1 MDNLILTSLLLGFTL
16 GAAHAFDPDHLVAVG
31 TLTAESKN
39 ARQASVLGVI
49 WGVGHTLALAG
60 AGCIVLSMKW
70 SVPEQFSVSME
81 MIVGFMIILLGG
93 NLLWKSF
100 QTLTVHTHQHS
111 HEGSTHAHVHIHGK
125 DTVTHHHHALDS
137 KLKTLLVGFVHG
149 LAGSAALSLTVL
161 STMPT
166 VLWGL
171 TYIVIFGFGSIGGM
185 FLVSTIL
192 SLPFVYATGLWH
204 HQVKCGAGLLAIG
217 FGGYL
222 TWSLMG

>member
-1 MDNLILTSLLLGFTL
+1 MENLIVTSLLLGFTL

-49 WGVGHTLALAG
+49 WGAGHTLALAL
-60 AGCIVLSMKW
+60 AGSIVLSMKW
-70 SVPEQFSVSME
+70 HVSDQFSVGME
-81 MIVGFMIILLGG
+81 MIVGLMIILLGV
-93 NLLWKSF
+93 NLLWRSF

-111 HEGSTHAHVHIHGK
+111 HDGSTHAHVHLHGK
-125 DTVTHHHHALDS
+125 DTVTHHHHVLGSTLRALV
-137 KLKTLLVGFVHG
+137 VGFVHG
-149 LAGSAALSLTVL
+149 LAGSAALSLAVL

-166 VLWGL
+166 VLLGI
-171 TYIVIFGFGSIGGM
+171 TYIVIFGIGSIGGM

-192 SLPFVYATGLWH
+192 SLPFVYAPGMWH
-204 HQVKCGAGLLAIG
+204 HQVKCSAGLLAIG